1 MEYLMYTN
9 IFKAARQGKLLVAK
23 DGVKILGRVYK
34 KGDPVKFRVNMNR
47 MTLKKLLQLE
57 LLVVADDIKD
67 VDLKPITEAP
77 EAPEQ
82 EDTVDE
88 PTQEPVQT
96 EESDESEEEPE
107 EGSEDGSD
115 SEVGEGSDESDSSIE
130 ESIDATESEEVN
142 GSVIE
147 LDEDVKINQGNPEA
161 VEEQLEGDLDGSEV
175 QIEESLT
182 VPTKEELDAMT
193 IAEVRVITNPLGLK
207 SNSKEKLVE
216 QLLEL

>member
-1 MEYLMYTN
+1 MSFFMEYLMYTN

-57 LLVVADDIKD
+57 LLVIAHDIKD
-67 VDLKPITEAP
+67 VDLKPTTEAP

-82 EDTVDE
+82 EDTLNE
-88 PTQEPVQT
+88 PTQEPIQT
-96 EESDESEEEPE
+96 EESNESE
-107 EGSEDGSD
+107 EGSEEGSD
-115 SEVGEGSDESDSSIE
+115 PEVGEGSDESDSSIE
-130 ESIDATESEEVN
+130 ESIDASESDEVN

-161 VEEQLEGDLDGSEV
+161 VEEQLEGDLDRSEV

-182 VPTKEELDAMT
+182 VPTKEELNAMT
-193 IAEVRVITNPLGLK
+193 LAEVRVITNPLGLK
-207 SNSKEKLVE
+207 SNSKEKLIE